1 LIVVDFFATWCGPCV
16 QIAPVYQK
24 LSDEYSD
31 CIFLKVD
38 VDEVED
44 VAAESGIS
52 AMPTFQC
59 YKNGNKER
67 LLSPLAEGQGPQWPT
82 GLSITS
88 LSTLRW
94 WVRILQVEGA
104 LESRLT

>member
-1 LIVVDFFATWCGPCV
+1 MVKVIQSKAEFDGVVKGSGDTLIVVDFFATWCGPCV

-44 VAAESGIS
+44 VAAASGIS

-59 YKNGNKER
+59 YKNGNKVDEIVGA
-67 LLSPLAEGQGPQWPT
+67 SEEK
-82 GLSITS
+82 
-88 LSTLRW
+88 LRGM
-94 WVRILQVEGA
+94 IEKNK
-104 LESRLT
+104 